1 MCVDAPNWRTK
12 RHEGSPRVTSDHLRY
27 RADEGK
33 GSAAVTDVAPR
44 REYPNPPIV
53 EVICQVNF
61 AQPVP
66 WSAATPGLLYGRIR
80 EEYPAE
86 PKAQTS
92 IEATFDQGDGDV
104 QVARGIQRFVYSN
117 EEQNR
122 RLVANETCLSVNA
135 LRPYE
140 TWDSLSQRFR
150 SALDTY
156 QDEVAK
162 FTPRSVNLR
171 YINRIEVAAESID
184 TTEYFN
190 VPVVTSHQ
198 PDARLHGFL
207 SRSQSF
213 SPETSISTTVTF
225 ANVVG
230 HPVEGESAF
239 ILDIELEV
247 PAPSDAHFDQLSEL
261 AGKLHYWEN
270 HEFES
275 NITDKC
281 RELFK

>member
-1 MCVDAPNWRTK
+1 M
-12 RHEGSPRVTSDHLRY
+12 TS
-27 RADEGK
+27 
-33 GSAAVTDVAPR
+33 VAPR

-53 EVICQVNF
+53 EVICQVTF
-61 AQPVP
+61 AEPVP
-66 WSAATPGLLYGRIR
+66 WSAATPGLLYGSIR

-86 PKAQTS
+86 PKSQTS
-92 IEATFDQGDGDV
+92 IEATFDRAEGDV
-104 QVARGIQRFVYSN
+104 QVARGVQRFVYSN
-117 EEQNR
+117 ETQNR
-122 RLVANETCLSVNA
+122 RLVANETSVSVNA
-135 LRPYE
+135 LLPYE
-140 TWDSLSQRFR
+140 NWDSLSQRFR
-150 SALDTY
+150 SALDIY
-156 QDEVAK
+156 RDEIAK
-162 FTPRSVNLR
+162 FIPRSVSLR
-171 YINRIEVAAESID
+171 YINKIAVPAESID
-184 TTEYFN
+184 TSEYFN

-198 PDARLHGFL
+198 PDARLNGFV

-213 SPETSISTTVTF
+213 SADTSISTTITF

-247 PAPSDAHFDQLSEL
+247 QTSSEPSFEELGEL

-275 NITDKC
+275 SITDKC